1 MAIGFHGRVE
11 YQEYKNWYTIFPL
24 TFVHDAP
31 ALMSDLFGVGDTR
44 HFAAVVPERGMPL
57 YDNFHSIYEGN
68 IVPQE
73 GSFGHTWIAA
83 SEIAAINWNEARRL
97 PNGATVTRGDALDPR
112 WHTAFKLMGDLADHY
127 GADNARMVIWFH
139 EVKAL

>member
-57 YDNFHSIYEGN
+57 YTHSWHTEDMTL
-68 IVPQE
+68 QE
-73 GSFGHTWIAA
+73 DSFGHTWIAA
-83 SEIAAINWNEARRL
+83 SDIAAIDWNETRRL
-97 PNGATVTRGDALDPR
+97 PNGTTVTRGDALAPR
-112 WHTAFKLMGDLADHY
+112 WRTAFKLMGDLTDRCGSDHV
-127 GADNARMVIWFH
+127 RMVIWFH